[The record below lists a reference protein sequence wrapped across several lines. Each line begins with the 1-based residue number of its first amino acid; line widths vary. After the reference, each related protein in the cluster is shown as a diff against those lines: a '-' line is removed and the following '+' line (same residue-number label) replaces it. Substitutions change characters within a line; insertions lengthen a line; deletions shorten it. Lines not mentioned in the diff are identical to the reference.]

1 MKKNSNDRSQRHG
14 ILARV
19 QPTKQILFHAV
30 VRSRFHR
37 CGGAGTLLVLL
48 CLFFSAARVLA
59 QTYALGTATSLE
71 GPAAGTDSVVLAV
84 TPATQAWTATAN
96 ASWLHLDTADQ
107 SGTGN
112 TNVVFTFDTNPGAT
126 RTGTLTV
133 AGQTLTVTQAGSTY
147 VAANPITTLISWV
160 PGPRNMAVDGAG
172 NIYFPDDYNNAV
184 QKWTAA
190 NNTVATLVS
199 SGLTGPECVVL
210 DSAGNVYIADYWG
223 NAIRKWTAANNTVT
237 TLVSTGL
244 NNPYSV
250 ALDSAGNV
258 YIADSGNNAIK
269 KWSAATHT
277 VTTLV
282 SSGLSLPVSVAVD
295 RAGNVYIADSWNNA
309 FKELPRAFV
318 DTAAMTEG
326 ADAGSDVLPSVLPAS
341 ENLLAPFAPTSSQ
354 SWLTIS
360 GTANGVVSFAFTD
373 NSGPSRTAQIT
384 VLGVNIAITQA
395 GLFTAALGTNALTGA
410 APAGSDSVVLTV
422 SLPTGPWTAEANA
435 YWLHLSAANQSGVGS
450 TNVDFTFDANQGAPR
465 TGTLTIAGQTLTVT
479 QFGNSSLGTATL
491 VEGPSAGA
499 DSVVLAMFGPIA
511 AWTATANA
519 SWLHLDAADQ
529 NGTGSTNVVFTF
541 DTNPGA
547 TRTGTLTVAG
557 LNLTVTQAGSTYV
570 AANPIT
576 TLVSSG
582 LNSPQIMAADGAG
595 NVYFADA
602 DNNAIKKWTAAS
614 NTVTT
619 LVSAGLNGPG
629 GVAVDGAGNVYIAD
643 FGNDS
648 IKKWTAAS
656 GTVTTLVSSGLNGPN
671 AVALDSAGDVYIA
684 DSYNNAV
691 KEWTAANNTV
701 TTLVSSGLNTPYGVA
716 VDGAGN
722 VFIAD
727 SYNNAIKEWTAANNT
742 VTTLVSSGLNQP
754 NTVAVDGAGNVFIAD
769 SGNNAIKKWTAAN
782 KTVTTLVSSG
792 LNTPYGVA
800 VDNAGNVYI
809 ADSGNNAIK
818 ELPRAFVDPTA
829 MTEGAGAGS
838 DVLPSVLPA
847 SENLLAPFA
856 PASSPPWL
864 TIGGAASGMVSFYF
878 TANNTGTVRVAQIT
892 VLGRSITIN
901 QTAATAP
908 VMGAPVR
915 MPDGSFQLNFTGTAG
930 ASYSVL
936 FSTNLA
942 LPLGAWTVVGTA
954 TNTSGDQFQ
963 FTAPPSPGT
972 PAGFFLLRSP

>member
-1 MKKNSNDRSQRHG
+1 
-14 ILARV
+14 
-19 QPTKQILFHAV
+19 
-30 VRSRFHR
+30 
-37 CGGAGTLLVLL
+37 
-48 CLFFSAARVLA
+48 
-59 QTYALGTATSLE
+59 
-71 GPAAGTDSVVLAV
+71 VVLAV

-96 ASWLHLDTADQ
+96 ASWLHLDAADQ
-107 SGTGN
+107 SGTGS

-147 VAANPITTLISWV
+147 VAVNSVTTPVSSGLNSPTGV
-160 PGPRNMAVDGAG
+160 AVDGAG
-172 NIYFPDDYNNAV
+172 NVYLADFGNNAIKKWMAV
-184 QKWTAA
+184 NNNVTTLVSSGLHYPQGVAVDTAGNVYFADSGNKAIKKWTAA
-190 NNTVATLVS
+190 NGTVATLVS
-199 SGLTGPECVVL
+199 SGLNDPTGAAV
-210 DSAGNVYIADYWG
+210 DGADNVYIADFG
-223 NAIRKWTAANNTVT
+223 NNAIKKWTATNNTVT
-237 TLVSTGL
+237 TLVSSGL
-244 NNPYSV
+244 SSPYGV
-250 ALDSAGNV
+250 AVDGAGNV
-258 YIADSGNNAIK
+258 YITDSGNNAIKKWTAASGALTTLVSSGLSDPTGVAVDGTGNVYFCVYLNNVIK

-282 SSGLSLPVSVAVD
+282 SSGLNNPTGVAVD
-295 RAGNVYIADSWNNA
+295 GAGNIYFGDSGNNA
-309 FKELPRAFV
+309 IKELPQAFM
-318 DTAAMTEG
+318 DAAAMTEG

-360 GTANGVVSFAFTD
+360 GTANRVVNFAFTD

-384 VLGVNIAITQA
+384 VLGGNIAITQA

-450 TNVDFTFDANQGAPR
+450 TNVVFTFDANQGAPR

-479 QFGNSSLGTATL
+479 QFGNSSLGIATL

-499 DSVVLAMFGPIA
+499 DSVVLTMFGPIA

-519 SWLHLDAADQ
+519 SWLHFSTANQ
-529 NGTGSTNVVFTF
+529 SGTGSTNRVFTF

-582 LNSPQIMAADGAG
+582 LNSPQIMAVDGTG

-602 DNNAIKKWTAAS
+602 YNNAIKKWTAA
-614 NTVTT
+614 NNIVTT

-629 GVAVDGAGNVYIAD
+629 GVALDGAGNVYIAD
-643 FGNDS
+643 YGNDA

-656 GTVTTLVSSGLNGPN
+656 GTVTTLVSSRLNGPN
-671 AVALDSAGDVYIA
+671 AVALDSAGNVFIA
-684 DSYNNAV
+684 DSGNNAI

-701 TTLVSSGLNTPYGVA
+701 AMLVSSGLNTPYGVA

-722 VFIAD
+722 VYIAD
-727 SYNNAIKEWTAANNT
+727 SGNNAIKEWTAANNT

-754 NTVAVDGAGNVFIAD
+754 NTVAVDGAGNV
-769 SGNNAIKKWTAAN
+769 
-782 KTVTTLVSSG
+782 
-792 LNTPYGVA
+792 
-800 VDNAGNVYI
+800 YI
-809 ADSGNNAIK
+809 ADAGNNAIK

-829 MTEGAGAGS
+829 MTEWVGIGS
-838 DVLPSVLPA
+838 DVLPSVLPT
-847 SENLLAPFA
+847 SENLLPPFA
-856 PASSPPWL
+856 PTSSQSWL
-864 TIGGAASGMVSFYF
+864 TISGVANGVVSFAFTATTTNRTAHITLLGQSIPVTQVLPPSPILLGARMVAKGVFQAAFSNSDAGATFTVLCATKPSLPLAEWTVLGAASNIAPNLLQF
-878 TANNTGTVRVAQIT
+878 TDPQ
-892 VLGRSITIN
+892 
-901 QTAATAP
+901 
-908 VMGAPVR
+908 
-915 MPDGSFQLNFTGTAG
+915 
-930 ASYSVL
+930 
-936 FSTNLA
+936 
-942 LPLGAWTVVGTA
+942 A
-954 TNTSGDQFQ
+954 TNAQRFYR
-963 FTAPPSPGT
+963 
-972 PAGFFLLRSP
+972 LRWP

>member
-1 MKKNSNDRSQRHG
+1 MKNMKKKLHARFQSHG
-14 ILARV
+14 TLARV
-19 QPTKQILFHAV
+19 QPTTKILFHAA
-30 VRSRFHR
+30 VRSGFRR
-37 CGGAGTLLVLL
+37 CGGAGALLVLL

-59 QTYALGTATSLE
+59 QTDALGTATLLE

-96 ASWLHLDTADQ
+96 ASWLHLDAADQ
-107 SGTGN
+107 SGTGS

-160 PGPRNMAVDGAG
+160 PGPGDMAVDGAG
-172 NIYFPDDYNNAV
+172 NVYFPDNYGNTI

-210 DSAGNVYIADYWG
+210 DSVGNVYIADYWG
-223 NAIRKWTAANNTVT
+223 NAIRKWTVANNTVT
-237 TLVSTGL
+237 TLVSSGL
-244 NNPYSV
+244 NEPNAV
-250 ALDSAGNV
+250 ALDNAGNV
-258 YIADSGNNAIK
+258 YFADSGNNAIK

-282 SSGLSLPVSVAVD
+282 SSGLNGPWGVAVD
-295 RAGNVYIADSWNNA
+295 GAGNVYIADGGNNAIKKWTAASGTVTALVSSGLNGPGGVAVDGAGNVYIADTGNNAIKKWTAANNTVTTLFSSGLDAPFGVAVDGAGNVYIADSWNNA

-318 DTAAMTEG
+318 DTAAKTEG
-326 ADAGSDVLPSVLPAS
+326 ATAGSDVLPSVLPAS

-354 SWLTIS
+354 SRLTIS

-373 NSGPSRTAQIT
+373 NSGPSRTAQVT

-395 GLFTAALGTNALTGA
+395 GLFTAALGTNALTEA

-422 SLPTGPWTAEANA
+422 SLPTGPWTAEAKA

-450 TNVDFTFDANQGAPR
+450 TNVVFTFDANQGAPR

-479 QFGNSSLGTATL
+479 QLGNSSLGTATL

-519 SWLHLDAADQ
+519 SWLHLSAANQ
-529 NGTGSTNVVFTF
+529 SGTGSTNMVFTF

-547 TRTGTLTVAG
+547 TRTGTLTEAG

-582 LNSPQIMAADGAG
+582 LN
-595 NVYFADA
+595 
-602 DNNAIKKWTAAS
+602 
-614 NTVTT
+614 
-619 LVSAGLNGPG
+619 
-629 GVAVDGAGNVYIAD
+629 
-643 FGNDS
+643 
-648 IKKWTAAS
+648 
-656 GTVTTLVSSGLNGPN
+656 
-671 AVALDSAGDVYIA
+671 
-684 DSYNNAV
+684 
-691 KEWTAANNTV
+691 
-701 TTLVSSGLNTPYGVA
+701 TPYGVA
-716 VDGAGN
+716 
-722 VFIAD
+722 
-727 SYNNAIKEWTAANNT
+727 
-742 VTTLVSSGLNQP
+742 L
-754 NTVAVDGAGNVFIAD
+754 DGAGNVFIAD

-782 KTVTTLVSSG
+782 QTVTTLVSSG

-800 VDNAGNVYI
+800 VDSAGNVYI

-818 ELPRAFVDPTA
+818 ELPGAFVDPTA
-829 MTEGAGAGS
+829 MTEGAGAGN

-847 SENLLAPFA
+847 SENLLPPFA
-856 PASSPPWL
+856 PTSSQSWL
-864 TIGGAASGMVSFYF
+864 TISGVANGVVSFDF

-892 VLGRSITIN
+892 VLGRSITLN
-901 QTAATAP
+901 QSVATEP
-908 VMGAPVR
+908 VMSGPVLL
-915 MPDGSFQLNFTGTAG
+915 PDESFQLNFTGTAG

-942 LPLGAWTVVGTA
+942 LSLSAWTVVATA
-954 TNTSGDQFQ
+954 TNKTGDQFQ
-963 FTAPPSPGT
+963 FTAPPSPVT